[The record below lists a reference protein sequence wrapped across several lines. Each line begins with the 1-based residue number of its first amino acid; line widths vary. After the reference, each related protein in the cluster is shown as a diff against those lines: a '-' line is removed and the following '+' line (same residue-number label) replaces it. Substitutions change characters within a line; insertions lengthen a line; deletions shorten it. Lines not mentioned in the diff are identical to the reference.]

1 MPSDATSAA
10 VSIPEPSSVADAV
23 GPVPHAV
30 VTGSSSGIGRAIA
43 EALLATGWRVTGLD
57 VAPPTIAHPAFA
69 HLPVDLADGAA
80 IARAAA
86 ALLAAGPRDTTAPNA
101 PGHASARTPDP
112 SPAPQAPDVPD
123 ALVHAAGVLRVGP
136 LGQLDHAGGEL
147 MWRLHVDAATR
158 LADALVPAM
167 AARGRGRVVFIG
179 SRVAQGMP
187 GRGQYAATKAALI
200 ALARSWAAEVAGQGV
215 TVNVVSPAA
224 TATGMLADPARAA
237 SAPRLPP
244 IGRLIE
250 PAEIAA
256 LTGYL
261 LSPAAAAITGQDIAI
276 CGGSS
281 LAR

>member
-1 MPSDATSAA
+1 MSNNPRR
-10 VSIPEPSSVADAV
+10 
-23 GPVPHAV
+23 AV

-43 EALLATGWRVTGLD
+43 ESLLAAGWKVSGLD
-57 VAPPTIAHPAFA
+57 VAQPSIVHTGFTHV
-69 HLPVDLADGAA
+69 PVNLADGED

-86 ALLAAGPRDTTAPNA
+86 VLP
-101 PGHASARTPDP
+101 ASE
-112 SPAPQAPDVPD
+112 

-158 LADALVPAM
+158 LADALVPGM
-167 AARGRGRVVFIG
+167 AQRGGGRVVFIG
-179 SRVAQGMP
+179 SRVAQGMA

-200 ALARSWAAEVAGQGV
+200 ALARSWAAEVAPQGV

-224 TATGMLADPARAA
+224 TATGMLNDPARAA

-250 PAEIAA
+250 PTEIAA
-256 LTGYL
+256 LVGFL
-261 LSPAAAAITGQDIAI
+261 LSPPAAAITGQDIAI

-281 LAR
+281 LSR

>member
-1 MPSDATSAA
+1 M
-10 VSIPEPSSVADAV
+10 
-23 GPVPHAV
+23 PHAV

-43 EALLATGWRVTGLD
+43 ESLLATGWRVTGLD
-57 VAPPTIAHPAFA
+57 IAPPTIAHPDFA
-69 HLPVDLADGAA
+69 AMPVDLASGDA

-86 ALLAAGPRDTTAPNA
+86 ALV
-101 PGHASARTPDP
+101 
-112 SPAPQAPDVPD
+112 QAEADVPA

-224 TATGMLADPARAA
+224 TATGMLADPARAG

-244 IGRLIE
+244 IGRLID

>member
-1 MPSDATSAA
+1 MR
-10 VSIPEPSSVADAV
+10 
-23 GPVPHAV
+23 HAV

-43 EALLATGWRVTGLD
+43 EALLADGWRVSGLD
-57 VAPPTIAHPAFA
+57 VSAPAITQAAFQ
-69 HLPVDLADGAA
+69 HVQVDLSQGAD

-86 ALLAAGPRDTTAPNA
+86 QLA
-101 PGHASARTPDP
+101 
-112 SPAPQAPDVPD
+112 DVD

-136 LGQLDHAGGEL
+136 LGSLDHAGGEL

-158 LADALVPAM
+158 LADAIVPAM
-167 AARGRGRVVFIG
+167 AARGTGRVVFIG

-224 TATGMLADPARAA
+224 TATGMLQDPARAG

-244 IGRLIE
+244 IGRLIQ

-256 LTGYL
+256 LVGYL
-261 LSPAAAAITGQDIAI
+261 LSPPAAAITGQDIAI

-281 LAR
+281 LPH